1 MLLKIVF
8 FKCLLLKLGIFH
20 IEIIIML
27 ALGFKSKIANL
38 IKTSKIKNETILSS
52 GVRKF

>member
-1 MLLKIVF
+1 M
-8 FKCLLLKLGIFH
+8 KLGIFY

-27 ALGFKSKIANL
+27 ALGFESKIANL
-38 IKTSKIKNETILSS
+38 VKTSKIRNETILSS